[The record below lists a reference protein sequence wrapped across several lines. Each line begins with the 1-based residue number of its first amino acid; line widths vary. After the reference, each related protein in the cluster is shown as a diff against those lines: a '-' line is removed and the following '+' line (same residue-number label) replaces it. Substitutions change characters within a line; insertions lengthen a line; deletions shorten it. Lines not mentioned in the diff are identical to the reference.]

1 MLTRLLRMEPR
12 WIATVVIIPLL
23 YLAGWICA
31 APLLLLDLP
40 AEQVSLT
47 GTLVSFALFLGLM
60 PIWARDRWD
69 QRKAFL
75 FLGLRRQR
83 FQTEL
88 SLIVLIKGCLLA
100 VALLALIVIPL
111 TSNGWATW
119 DGPPS
124 IPTLLNALLLSLGVG
139 LAEELIFRGW
149 LQSELHHLLGPT
161 RAVVGQAMVF
171 SLVHTRFN
179 LGLAGMLSLLMGL
192 FLLGLLLSL
201 LRESARG
208 SLWAPVGLHGTLVG
222 GWFVLQS
229 DLLSI
234 RDDAPIWLIG
244 PGAPHA
250 NPIGSSVAIVA
261 ITAVTLLLTTRLNQD
276 PQHGDPT

>member
-1 MLTRLLRMEPR
+1 MEPR

-31 APLLLLDLP
+31 TPLFLLGLT

-100 VALLALIVIPL
+100 VALLGLIVIPL

-119 DGPPS
+119 EAQPS

-161 RAVVGQAMVF
+161 RALVGQAMVF

-179 LGLAGMLSLLMGL
+179 LGFAGMLSLLMGL

-261 ITAVTLLLTTRLNQD
+261 ITAVTLLLLTRLNQD

>member
-23 YLAGWICA
+23 YLTGWICA
-31 APLLLLDLP
+31 APRFLLGRP

-83 FQTEL
+83 FQREL

-100 VALLALIVIPL
+100 VALLGLIVIPL

-119 DGPPS
+119 VAQPS
-124 IPTLLNALLLSLGVG
+124 LPTLMNALLLSLGVG

-179 LGLAGMLSLLMGL
+179 LGFAGMLSLLMGL

-201 LRESARG
+201 LRENARG

-261 ITAVTLLLTTRLNQD
+261 ITAVNLLLLTPLNQD

>member
-31 APLLLLDLP
+31 APLFLLGLT

-69 QRKAFL
+69 QGRVFL

-83 FQTEL
+83 FQREL

-100 VALLALIVIPL
+100 VALLGLIVIPL

-119 DGPPS
+119 EAQPS
-124 IPTLLNALLLSLGVG
+124 LPTLMNALLLSLGVG

-149 LQSELHHLLGPT
+149 LQSELLHLLGPT

-179 LGLAGMLSLLMGL
+179 LGFAGMLSLLMGL

-222 GWFVLQS
+222 GWFVPHRTCSASETPHLA
-229 DLLSI
+229 
-234 RDDAPIWLIG
+234 RR

-250 NPIGSSVAIVA
+250 NQSA
-261 ITAVTLLLTTRLNQD
+261 AVWPLLRSQRS
-276 PQHGDPT
+276 PCFC

>member
-1 MLTRLLRMEPR
+1 METR

-31 APLLLLDLP
+31 TPLFLLDLT

-69 QRKAFL
+69 QGKAFL

-83 FQTEL
+83 FQREL

-100 VALLALIVIPL
+100 VALLSLIVIPL

-149 LQSELHHLLGPT
+149 LQSELDHLLGPT
-161 RAVVGQAMVF
+161 RALVGQAMVF

-261 ITAVTLLLTTRLNQD
+261 ITAVTLLLLTRLNQED
-276 PQHGDPT
+276 FKHGDPT

>member
-1 MLTRLLRMEPR
+1 MLTRLLRMDPR

-31 APLLLLDLP
+31 APLFLLGLT

-69 QRKAFL
+69 QGRAFL

-83 FQTEL
+83 FQREL

-100 VALLALIVIPL
+100 VALLGLIVIPL

-119 DGPPS
+119 EAHPS
-124 IPTLLNALLLSLGVG
+124 LPTLMNALLLSLSVG

-149 LQSELHHLLGPT
+149 LQSELLHLLGPT

-201 LRESARG
+201 LRENARG

-234 RDDAPIWLIG
+234 RDDAPIWLVG

-261 ITAVTLLLTTRLNQD
+261 ITAVTLLLLTRLNQD
-276 PQHGDPT
+276 PKHGDPT